1 MGGEQRQILVGI
13 LISLDALDLT
23 FQTIRAEFD
32 MERTERQVTA
42 SLTTIRDSLG
52 NIRQRLR
59 NALAME
65 ERRE

>member
-1 MGGEQRQILVGI
+1 MDGEQRKILVGI
-13 LISLDALDLT
+13 LTSLDALDLT
-23 FQTIRAEFD
+23 IQTIGAEFD
-32 MERTERQVTA
+32 MERTERQVMA

>member
-1 MGGEQRQILVGI
+1 MGGEQRQILAGI
-13 LISLDALDLT
+13 LTSLDALDLT
-23 FQTIRAEFD
+23 IQTIGAEFD

>member
-1 MGGEQRQILVGI
+1 MCGEQRQILVGI
-13 LISLDALDLT
+13 LTSLDALDLT
-23 FQTIRAEFD
+23 IQTIGAEFD

-59 NALAME
+59 NALATE